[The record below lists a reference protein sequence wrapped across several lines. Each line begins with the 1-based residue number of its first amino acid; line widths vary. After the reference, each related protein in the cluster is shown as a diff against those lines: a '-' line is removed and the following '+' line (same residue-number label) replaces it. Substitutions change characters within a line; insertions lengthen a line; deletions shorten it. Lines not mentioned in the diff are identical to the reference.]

1 MVDDLVVA
9 TDKYEQPRILSI
21 FSNLEFPNF
30 LSGMIIQWHFVSTII
45 SGNIDLIRLHFY
57 FLPSV

>member
-30 LSGMIIQWHFVSTII
+30 LSGMIIQWPFFFFNHIFSPVTV
-45 SGNIDLIRLHFY
+45 F
-57 FLPSV
+57 